1 MEINGT
7 LSPSTKIFLEV
18 VRLGGQ
24 RVRIPA
30 AFAKRVGLTVTSS
43 ISCWLI
49 VMADGRFRLV
59 KQTERP
65 KEGYLG
71 RFFDYLDELSEGE
84 EYDGTESNEYVAISA
99 RLIPCVVK
107 PPKSGP
113 RLNIP
118 KEALELVAGDRSRVF
133 LRVVEGALELWFP
146 DALKQAISK
155 PISEVLP

>member
-1 MEINGT
+1 MGIDGT
-7 LSPSTKIFLEV
+7 SSASTNIFLEV

-30 AFAKRVGLTVTSS
+30 DFAKRVGLTVTSP
-43 ISCWLI
+43 IGCWLI
-49 VMADGRFRLV
+49 VMAYGRFRLV

-65 KEGYLG
+65 REGYLG
-71 RFFDYLDELSEGE
+71 RFFEYLDELREGE
-84 EYDGTESNEYVAISA
+84 EYDGTESNEHVAIPV
-99 RLIPCVVK
+99 RLIPCVVT

-118 KEALELVAGDRSRVF
+118 KEALELVTGDRSRVF
-133 LRVVEGALELWFP
+133 LRIVEGSLELWFP
-146 DALKQAISK
+146 DVLRQAISK